1 MFDGAGPLAGR
12 DADLAQAGA
21 ILDAPGPWMAQIA
34 GPAGIGKSRL
44 LRELATAA
52 RERGYLVLD
61 GRAADFDAEPPFG
74 IVRHA
79 LDDWIRDRDPGER
92 AALAGDD
99 GPALAPI
106 LPGLSAPLGTDATP
120 THERHRGYAAL
131 RRLLETIAR
140 QRPLLLVL
148 DDLHWADA
156 ASAELLAY
164 LSARP
169 PRAPVRLALGLR
181 PSPLAPALESALAR
195 AVREHEAVRLD
206 LDPLSATACAAVLGD
221 AVGPDIARALHRE
234 SGGTPFFLL
243 ALARAHI
250 RDGRSPGRV
259 GEPSP
264 SVPTDVRVA
273 LAGELRAL
281 SPDGLRLLRGAAVAG
296 DPCDATVAAYAAG
309 LAPEPV
315 PSLVGELQRSGLVT
329 VDEGSELVFRH
340 PIVRATVVADADG
353 GWIAAAHRRIAA
365 HLEALGADPAARA
378 PHLERSAVPGDAGA
392 VATLRAA
399 GDASARRA
407 PALAA
412 RWYGAAAALVPGVPD
427 TADERIGLRV
437 DEAGAAVDAGRL
449 DHGRDALGVALELL
463 PADDPRRSGVEA
475 RCAGVEHL
483 LGRHRDA
490 HARLTAARAA
500 VSSES
505 AEAVLLDVELAAC
518 AGFETRPVEMLERAR
533 AALAT
538 AERLDLRPLVAVA
551 AGQLAL
557 ARYFVGGPLDADLD
571 LAADR
576 FDGLTDAELA
586 TRLDLGL
593 WLGWT
598 EAVCE
603 RHHRSL
609 TTTDRVL
616 RVSRETARG
625 ATVLVTRTA
634 ATWSLLRLGRLA
646 EADAMLTEAIT
657 AGRLAPHLFLSVSFG
672 QRALLRTAQ
681 GRRSDAITDGEASVR
696 LARHADPGLIPGMS
710 GLYSAVP
717 LLEAGRPDGAREVLL
732 AMSGGD
738 PGLRTSRSGHVP
750 AYEVLTR
757 AAIAGRDLAGAESW
771 SARATAAAHGGVLPA
786 EDAHAQRAA
795 AELALA
801 RGDAASALERT
812 SAAADRSLAA
822 GLPIE
827 AGRCETLA
835 GRALLALG
843 RRDEALV
850 LLERAADRL
859 TGTGA
864 HGWADGAETDLRRLG
879 RRRPR
884 PAVDTD
890 SGLGVLTERERQIAD
905 LVRSGLRNRE
915 IAAQLFVSEKTVER
929 ALSTTYAKLGL
940 PNRAALSAAVEE
952 SRRVPV
958 DH

>member
-1 MFDGAGPLAGR
+1 VFDGAGPLAGR
-12 DADLAQAGA
+12 DADLAHAGA
-21 ILDAPGPWMAQIA
+21 ILDDAGPWMAQIA

-52 RERGYLVLD
+52 RDRGYLVLD

-79 LDDWIRDRDPGER
+79 LDDWIRDRDPDVR
-92 AALAGDD
+92 AGLTGAD

-106 LPGLSAPLGTDATP
+106 LPGLGAPAGSDA
-120 THERHRGYAAL
+120 THERHQGYAAL

-140 QRPLLLVL
+140 DRPLLLVL

-164 LSARP
+164 LAARP

-181 PSPLAPALESALAR
+181 PSPLALALESALAR
-195 AVREHEAVRLD
+195 AVREHEALRLD
-206 LDPLSATACAAVLGD
+206 LDPLSATDCAAVLGD
-221 AVGPDIARALHRE
+221 AVAPDVARALHRE

-243 ALARAHI
+243 ALARAHV
-250 RDGRSPGRV
+250 RDGRSPARV
-259 GEPSP
+259 DEASP

-281 SPDGLRLLRGAAVAG
+281 SPDALRLLRGAAVAG
-296 DPCDATVAAYAAG
+296 DPCDTTVAAHAAG

-315 PSLVGELQRSGLVT
+315 PSLVGELRRSGLVT
-329 VDEGSELVFRH
+329 VDEGTGLVFRH
-340 PIVRATVVADADG
+340 PIVRATVIADADG
-353 GWIAAAHRRIAA
+353 GWVAAAHRRIAT
-365 HLEALGADPAARA
+365 HLEALGADPTARA
-378 PHLERSAVPGDAGA
+378 PHLERSAMPGDADA

-412 RWYGAAAALVPGVPD
+412 RWYGAAARLVTGVPGA
-427 TADERIGLRV
+427 ADERICLRL

-449 DHGRDALGVALELL
+449 DHGRDALAIALELL
-463 PADDPRRSGVEA
+463 SSDDPRRSGVDA
-475 RCAGVEHL
+475 QCAGVEHL

-500 VSSES
+500 VPPES

-533 AALAT
+533 AALAA

-557 ARYFVGGPLDADLD
+557 ARYFVGGPLDPDLD

-576 FDGLTDAELA
+576 FDRLTDAELA

-603 RHHRSL
+603 RHQRSL

-646 EADAMLTEAIT
+646 EADAMLAEAIT

-672 QRALLRTAQ
+672 QRALLRIAQ

-717 LLEAGRPDGAREVLL
+717 LLEAGRPDGARDVLL

-757 AAIAGRDLAGAESW
+757 AALAGRDLAGAESW
-771 SARATAAAHGGVLPA
+771 SARATAAAHDGSLPA

-795 AELALA
+795 AEVALA
-801 RGDAASALERT
+801 RGDAAGALERT

-843 RRDEALV
+843 RRDDALV

-864 HGWADGAETDLRRLG
+864 HGWAGGAETELRRLG

-884 PAVDTD
+884 PATD
-890 SGLGVLTERERQIAD
+890 ADAGLGVLTERERQIAD

-929 ALSTTYAKLGL
+929 TLSTTYAKLGVR
-940 PNRAALSAAVEE
+940 NRAALSAAVEE